1 MQLNQLLLLKDY
13 LAHAQNEHVT
23 SATITN
29 GELVI
34 IVNLAQIVLLM
45 EFLKQDSKCQ
55 FTTLI
60 DITAIDYPGRADR
73 FDVVYHLLSMP
84 LNFRLRLKATIEDGE
99 AVPSISSVFPCAN
112 WFEREVFD
120 MYGIVFS
127 GHPDL
132 RRLLTDYGFSG
143 HPLRKDF
150 PLTGYSEVKYDEVQ
164 KKVVYE
170 PVELV
175 QEFRNFDFI
184 SPWEGIGDIPQD
196 KSNSNQDQ

>member
-1 MQLNQLLLLKDY
+1 MNQLLLLKDY
-13 LAHAQNEHVT
+13 LAHAQNEHVI

>member
-13 LAHAQNEHVT
+13 LAHAQNEHVI

>member
-13 LAHAQNEHVT
+13 LAHAQNEHVI

-45 EFLKQDSKCQ
+45 EFLKQESKCQ